1 MGKFGECDFSGFFE
15 FQEKLQRISQEDMQD
30 FYEVCAKDLAARLL
44 WAVIKRTP
52 VGDYS
57 HEVTVIAKRDGKK
70 HKKGEKYTRHVNT
83 SGKTGGTLRRGWTA
97 KSHEE
102 AAEGKGSNQKNV
114 LEYVNGVE
122 VRHVGNTYE
131 IQITNP
137 VEYAS
142 YVEYGHRTRG
152 GKGWVTGRF
161 MLTISEN
168 EIRSIAPQIL
178 ERRMM
183 AMLKE
188 VFK

>member
-15 FQEKLQRISQEDMQD
+15 FQEKLQIISQEDMQD

-44 WAVIKRTP
+44 RAVIKRTP

-70 HKKGEKYTRHVNT
+70 HKKGEKYTRRVNT

-97 KSHEE
+97 KIHEE
-102 AAEGKGSNQKNV
+102 AAEGKGSGQKNV

-122 VRHVGNTYE
+122 VRHVGNTYD

-142 YVEYGHRTRG
+142 YVEYGHRTRD

-168 EIRSIAPQIL
+168 EVRSIAPQIL
-178 ERRMM
+178 EKRMM